1 MKIFRLCL
9 FSVIVVLALQ
19 GCKVKDKVTQNLNHP
34 FGMCHYDGGILVS
47 NLGGKSVDYFSKAP
61 KGFITHYKNGKNRV
75 VVEPNGVLFAPK
87 GLAVKDDFLFV
98 ADLGKVVVFDLKQEA
113 KLIDQVKMPQQDAFV
128 SDVLVLG
135 GTLFIT
141 VTNYNKI
148 YVLNIE
154 NPLKIDHTSLL
165 EYLEMPYPS
174 TIRAASEYVFVNSNS
189 FDGTPYEDKIIHII
203 DNLLSPSLRPILH
216 DEGDYQGMEF
226 SPEGTRMIFSNQERR
241 GEIGNVVFEN
251 GECTY
256 EKVGE
261 SDAIFSSLLMFDNK
275 LYICDL
281 ENSEILI
288 KEIIEIDGFPTIIK
302 SKNKK

>member
-1 MKIFRLCL
+1 MSALVAL
-9 FSVIVVLALQ
+9 SLQ
-19 GCKVKDKVTQNLNHP
+19 GCGVRDKVTQNLSHP

-47 NLGGKSVDYFSKAP
+47 NLGSGSIDYFSKTP

-75 VVEPNGVLFAPK
+75 VVKPDGVLFAPK

-98 ADLGKVVVFDLKQEA
+98 ADKGKVVVFDLKQEA
-113 KLIDQVKMPQQDAFV
+113 KLIDQIQMPQADAFV
-128 SDVLVLG
+128 SDVLVMG

-154 NPLKIDHTSLL
+154 NPLKIDHSSLL

-174 TIRAASEYVFVNSNS
+174 AIRAASQYIFVASNS
-189 FDGTPYEDKIIHII
+189 FDGTPFEDKIIHIV
-203 DNLLSPSLRPILH
+203 DDLMNPSLRPILH

-241 GEIGNVVFEN
+241 GVIGNVIFEN
-251 GECTY
+251 GEYTY
-256 EKVGE
+256 ERVGKE
-261 SDAIFSSLLMFDNK
+261 NALISSLLIFDNK

-288 KEIIEIDGFPTIIK
+288 KEIMEIDGFPTILR
-302 SKNKK
+302 SENKK

>member
-1 MKIFRLCL
+1 MVAL
-9 FSVIVVLALQ
+9 SLQ
-19 GCKVKDKVTQNLNHP
+19 GCRVKDKITQNLSHP
-34 FGMCHYDGGILVS
+34 FGMCRYDGGILIS
-47 NLGGKSVDYFSKAP
+47 NLGGKSVDYFSQTP
-61 KGFITHYKNGKNRV
+61 KGFITQYKDGKNRV
-75 VVEPNGVLFAPK
+75 IVEPNGVLFAPK

-98 ADLGKVVVFDLKQEA
+98 ADKGKVVVFDLKQEA
-113 KLIDQVKMPQQDAFV
+113 KLIDQIPMPQPDAFV
-128 SDVLVLG
+128 SDVLAMG

-154 NPLKIDHTSLL
+154 NPLKIDHASLL

-174 TIRAASEYVFVNSNS
+174 TIRAASEYVFVASNS
-189 FDGTPYEDKIIHII
+189 FDGTPFEDKIIHII
-203 DNLLSPSLRPILH
+203 DNLMTPSLRPIVH

-226 SPEGTRMIFSNQERR
+226 SPEGTRMIFSNQLRR
-241 GEIGNVVFEN
+241 GEIGNVIFEN
-251 GECTY
+251 GEYTY

-261 SDAIFSSLLMFDNK
+261 ENALFSSLLIFDNK

-288 KEIIEIDGFPTIIK
+288 KEIMEIDGFPTILK
-302 SKNKK
+302 SEKKK